1 MVPQS
6 SLPQMMSQLG
16 ARVGLILI
24 VTPFTEF
31 EILCMHGLVD
41 ILQERWGMF
50 YGGGG
55 GGGPVM
61 ALLQCLFTRNTNLSH
76 TISFMSETI
85 KKYTHVSKQSVL
97 ARDRDGGRS
106 TRFGKS

>member
-6 SLPQMMSQLG
+6 SLLQMMSQLG

-24 VTPFTEF
+24 VTPYFTEF

-55 GGGPVM
+55 PGM

-85 KKYTHVSKQSVL
+85 KNTPTCLLQ
-97 ARDRDGGRS
+97 
-106 TRFGKS
+106 